1 MSCVDKIYSWA
12 LRYQGAISFVLALFA
27 FAFLSVAFASQAHG
41 DEFGGRLEKHQ
52 LKFDAKCIRGAD
64 SADLWVTALMQDW
77 DEVPVWIGNNG
88 GGRIIITRN
97 SHNPTWSFLI
107 ETPDGTCML
116 SSGDSHFLNDVDGAA
131 QKFPSKS
138 DSGSDDGRS
147 M

>member
-1 MSCVDKIYSWA
+1 MDKFYSWCI
-12 LRYQGAISFVLALFA
+12 RYQGAISFTLALFL
-27 FAFLSVAFASQAHG
+27 FAALAMIAPSTAQGA
-41 DEFGGRLEKHQ
+41 DEFGGRLEEHE

-77 DEVPVWIGNNG
+77 DEVPVWIGNND

-107 ETPDGTCML
+107 ETPDGTCMV